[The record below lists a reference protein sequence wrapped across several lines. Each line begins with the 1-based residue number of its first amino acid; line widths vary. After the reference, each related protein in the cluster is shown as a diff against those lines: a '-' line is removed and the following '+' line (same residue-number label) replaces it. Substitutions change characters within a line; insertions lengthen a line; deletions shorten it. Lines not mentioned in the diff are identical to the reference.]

1 MKSEVAARA
10 DFGQIRYAQCWEDAD
25 VLVEGLAIQPGDTCL
40 SIASA
45 GDNSLALLVADPAR
59 VIALDLSPAQLA
71 CLELRVAAFRA
82 LRHPE
87 LLELMGS
94 RYSTRRRDLYQRC
107 RRSLSSES
115 REFWDAHA
123 REIDAG
129 IGAAGKFERYFALFR
144 KRVLPLVHRRATVE
158 ALLDPREPEA
168 RERFYAERWDNWRW
182 RLMFRVFF
190 SRFVMGRLGR
200 DKSFFQYVEGP
211 VSERI
216 LRRTRHALTV
226 LDPAANPYLNWIL
239 TGTHGGALPL
249 ALRPE
254 FFETIRHRIDR
265 IEWGLSSLEEFLD
278 QAGPGAIDRFN
289 LSDIFEYMSEANYEA
304 LLARLLEAATPG
316 GRLLY
321 WNMLTPRHR
330 PESLADRLAPRTEL
344 AQRLLAEDKA
354 FFYSDLV
361 IEEVL

>member
-1 MKSEVAARA
+1 MKSEIAARA
-10 DFGQIRYAQCWEDAD
+10 DFGRIRYAQCWEDAD
-25 VLVEGLAIQPGDTCL
+25 VLVEGLAVQPGDTCL

-59 VIALDLSPAQLA
+59 VYAVDLSPAQLA

-87 LLELMGS
+87 LLELVGS

-107 RRSLSSES
+107 RRALGDDA
-115 REFWDAHA
+115 RAFWDAHPK
-123 REIDAG
+123 EIELG

-144 KRVLPLVHRRATVE
+144 RRVLPLVHRRATVE
-158 ALLDPREPEA
+158 ALLDPKERDA

-190 SRFVMGRLGR
+190 SRFVMGRFGR

-265 IEWGLSSLEEFLD
+265 VEWGRTSVEEFLD
-278 QAGPGAIDRFN
+278 MAGPGSIDRFN
-289 LSDIFEYMSEANYEA
+289 LSDIFEYMSPQNYEA
-304 LLARLLEAATPG
+304 LLGRLLEAARPG

-321 WNMLTPRHR
+321 WNMLAPRHR
-330 PESLADRLAPRTEL
+330 PESLAERLAPQADL